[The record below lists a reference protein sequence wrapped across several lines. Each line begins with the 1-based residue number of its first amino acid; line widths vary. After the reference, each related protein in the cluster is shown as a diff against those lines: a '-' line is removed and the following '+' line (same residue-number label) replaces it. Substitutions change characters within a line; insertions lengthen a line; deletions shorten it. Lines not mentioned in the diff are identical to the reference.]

1 MFRRRSRRP
10 LELFVSGVTTAES
23 LPSLVVSVDTD
34 DVSAGLFFVDGGI
47 TIGKIWA
54 IMVRSTRA
62 MAIRECDLQNVVDL
76 TRNIVSGVLGYG
88 VGLKDR

>member
-23 LPSLVVSVDTD
+23 LPSLVVVSVDTD
-34 DVSAGLFFVDGGI
+34 DASAGLFFVDGGI
-47 TIGKIWA
+47 TIRKIWA

-62 MAIRECDLQNVVDL
+62 MAIRECDLQNVDDL
-76 TRNIVSGVLGYG
+76 TRNIVSGVLG
-88 VGLKDR
+88 